1 MGTIGSSLAQTD
13 PYVLGALQARPDW
26 ARSGTQRTD
35 ILASDTDEVFE
46 IKPVRGADAG
56 ADQLAG
62 YLASL
67 RALAPNAP
75 DWTGGRP
82 RNWQPGR
89 WDPEP
94 HIFPASMG
102 LTEFCVIC
110 TWADPVNTGVLLYD
124 LLCCDST
131 VPPPPIYVPKE
142 AVEKLLERAKE
153 FLQRLGDDLGVV
165 GETVV
170 AAMAAIAIA
179 AAVIALLPADALAAI
194 GAFFA
199 AMGAAIGAG
208 IAWLLAELGLAAT
221 TVAGFIAGAGTVLSG
236 GTAGAAPAPAQPSAK
251 KDSSSGPPAK
261 GGTASPG
268 AGASHGI
275 IEKGIEIL
283 RQIEKSPR
291 NDPQAKELK
300 KPAAQ
305 LLPYLSS
312 LNRPAGPPKPTPA
325 PAAKSSAAAKT
336 GGRTAPPVGV
346 RPAPSD
352 VPGFGTVNKIPDDVV
367 KVHAEK
373 CIVEGISSRV
383 KPGDEI
389 HTVSMIVRYPML
401 SFAAIVKIKVIAND
415 GRALLVEYAED
426 WWVPE
431 MGGGGHKGQR
441 FYQSL
446 ASLGSC
452 GTVHAVMR

>member
-1 MGTIGSSLAQTD
+1 MPACPSGWESRPSSSGIGSSFGQWLGLQYRASHPTSSYLLVDWWLYSSRGDGDDRQQPGKTD

-26 ARSGTQRTD
+26 ARSGIQRTD

-46 IKPVRGADAG
+46 IKPIRGADAG
-56 ADQLAG
+56 PDQLAG

-75 DWTGGRP
+75 DWIGGLP

-142 AVEKLLERAKE
+142 ADEKLLERAKE

-165 GETVV
+165 GKTVV
-170 AAMAAIAIA
+170 ATMAAIAIA
-179 AAVIALLPADALAAI
+179 AAVIALLPAEALAAI

-221 TVAGFIAGAGTVLSG
+221 TVAGIIAGA
-236 GTAGAAPAPAQPSAK
+236 
-251 KDSSSGPPAK
+251 
-261 GGTASPG
+261 
-268 AGASHGI
+268 
-275 IEKGIEIL
+275 
-283 RQIEKSPR
+283 
-291 NDPQAKELK
+291 
-300 KPAAQ
+300 
-305 LLPYLSS
+305 
-312 LNRPAGPPKPTPA
+312 
-325 PAAKSSAAAKT
+325 
-336 GGRTAPPVGV
+336 
-346 RPAPSD
+346 
-352 VPGFGTVNKIPDDVV
+352 
-367 KVHAEK
+367 
-373 CIVEGISSRV
+373 
-383 KPGDEI
+383 
-389 HTVSMIVRYPML
+389 
-401 SFAAIVKIKVIAND
+401 
-415 GRALLVEYAED
+415 
-426 WWVPE
+426 
-431 MGGGGHKGQR
+431 
-441 FYQSL
+441 
-446 ASLGSC
+446 
-452 GTVHAVMR
+452 